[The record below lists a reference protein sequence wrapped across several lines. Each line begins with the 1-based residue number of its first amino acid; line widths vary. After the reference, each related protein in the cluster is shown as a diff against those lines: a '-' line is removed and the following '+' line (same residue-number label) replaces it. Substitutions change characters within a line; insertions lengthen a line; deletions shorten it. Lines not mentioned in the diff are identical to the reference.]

1 METGTNL
8 KRETVT
14 DAQGNYN
21 FVNVQ
26 AGQYEVRVTMSSF
39 RESVRTGVPVTVG
52 QISRVDVTMEI
63 GALNETVTVQSE
75 AELLQT
81 DKADVRTDLKSEEVS
96 NLPLNQF
103 RNYQSLVVLVPGSL
117 PPTFQNAETD
127 TPQRS
132 LAMTVNGQGGNANAT
147 RTDGTAN
154 VFVTMPHHTA
164 YVSPA
169 ETIETISITTGSM
182 DAETGMAAGAAINV
196 VTKSGTNILQ
206 RVGVRILQQPEAER
220 DAVLLRARRD
230 ADQAADRAADLRRH
244 ARRSDPPRP
253 GLLLRIVRG
262 ISEPSGTVRLLQRAR
277 RGAAGR

>member
-1 METGTNL
+1 MSKAFNVPLHGFLAACLAVVTQATAPGVAGAQTAYGGLVGVVKDAQAGALPGANVVIVEAGTSL
-8 KRETVT
+8 KRETTT

-26 AGQYEVRVTMSSF
+26 AGQYEVHVTMSSF
-39 RESVRTGVPVTVG
+39 REAVRAGVPVSVG
-52 QISRVDVTMEI
+52 LISRVDVTMEI
-63 GALNETVTVQSE
+63 GALTETVTVQSE

-81 DKADVRTDLKSEEVS
+81 DKADVRTDLKADEVS

-132 LAMTVNGQGGNANAT
+132 LSMTVNGQSGNANST

-169 ETIETISITTGSM
+169 ET
-182 DAETGMAAGAAINV
+182 
-196 VTKSGTNILQ
+196 
-206 RVGVRILQQPEAER
+206 
-220 DAVLLRARRD
+220 
-230 ADQAADRAADLRRH
+230 
-244 ARRSDPPRP
+244 
-253 GLLLRIVRG
+253 
-262 ISEPSGTVRLLQRAR
+262 
-277 RGAAGR
+277 